1 MSEEQLIRRAQQGD
15 NSAFEQLLLAHQK
28 KVYNLCLRMAA
39 NPDDAL
45 DLSQEAFIKAWRALG
60 QYQFEAS
67 FSTWLFRLTSNV
79 CIDFLRQKKRR
90 QETSLTENYD
100 DSDEGA
106 ELSLPDCTPL
116 PEQQA
121 ITNETKI
128 ELARAMGQLAPDHC
142 EILQLRVVEDLP
154 YEQIADI
161 LGVRVGTVKSRL
173 ARARLSLRKILNIR
187 RIYYMPFGDY
197 DSSNNSMDL
206 LGMQANRDMYED
218 MGANS
223 KNSDREF
230 KKSKT
235 KKKVDVKKIVIV
247 VIIVAACI
255 VAFFAR
261 KVYTRNYYTQEYTAG
276 TKGIKGNVNVSKFT
290 DISEDFAIGANS
302 NGYAVFK
309 NPSKAF
315 KTFEKMYADD
325 IQSMKDE
332 FGLKDF
338 NKKTYHDYMTYGW
351 QSNVGTDEEK
361 QNKKFISSFLDIYE
375 NSEWR

>member
-106 ELSLPDCTPL
+106 ELSLPDCAPL
-116 PEQQA
+116 AELSVPDAQPGPEQQA

-128 ELARAMGQLAPDHC
+128 ELARAMGQLAPDHR

-173 ARARLSLRKILNIR
+173 ARARLSLRKILKAGN
-187 RIYYMPFGDY
+187 YF
-197 DSSNNSMDL
+197 DSAS
-206 LGMQANRDMYED
+206 
-218 MGANS
+218 
-223 KNSDREF
+223 
-230 KKSKT
+230 
-235 KKKVDVKKIVIV
+235 
-247 VIIVAACI
+247 
-255 VAFFAR
+255 
-261 KVYTRNYYTQEYTAG
+261 
-276 TKGIKGNVNVSKFT
+276 
-290 DISEDFAIGANS
+290 SEPVEGE
-302 NGYAVFK
+302 VR
-309 NPSKAF
+309 
-315 KTFEKMYADD
+315 
-325 IQSMKDE
+325 
-332 FGLKDF
+332 L
-338 NKKTYHDYMTYGW
+338 
-351 QSNVGTDEEK
+351 
-361 QNKKFISSFLDIYE
+361 
-375 NSEWR
+375 